1 MKREIAIIG
10 FIACIAVGFVFG
22 WLIPGLFTT
31 TSGTTLVDEIQDRG
45 ELIVGTDAP
54 WPPFELYNTT
64 TSAWEGF
71 DIDLSQM
78 VADELGVTLT
88 MTNILFDELI
98 GACKAGTIDMIAAAM
113 MVRHSRAQELA
124 HSVTYIRVNEVIV
137 VGGTSSLT
145 ITSLDDLGTQ
155 PASFKVGCQA
165 GTTQYDA
172 LTAITGLTE
181 GVNLIV
187 YPKADT
193 LMLNLDNDVIQAA
206 FVDEPVV
213 SVWAKVYSLKIIFTV
228 PAEPMALWCRWAE
241 PELMMIINKVILEAY
256 RDGVMDDLYEKWF
269 G

>member
-1 MKREIAIIG
+1 MRREMAVIG
-10 FIACIAVGFVFG
+10 FIACLGVGLISG
-22 WLIPGLFTT
+22 WFIPGLFTAAP
-31 TSGTTLVDEIQDRG
+31 GTTLVQEIQARG

-64 TSAWEGF
+64 TSTWEGF

-78 VADELGVTLT
+78 VADELNVTLT
-88 MTNILFDELI
+88 MTNIAFDNLI

-137 VGGTSSLT
+137 AQGTSVIT
-145 ITSLDDLGTQ
+145 ITSLNDLGGYI
-155 PASFKVGCQA
+155 VGCQA

-172 LTAITGLTE
+172 LVEIPGLIE
-181 GVNLIV
+181 GSTLKV

-193 LMLNLDNDVIQAA
+193 LMAELDLGNIDLA

-213 SVWAKVYSLKIIFTV
+213 AVWSKVYSLKIIFTV
-228 PAEPMALWCRWAE
+228 PAEPMALWCRWDE

-256 RDGVMDDLYEKWF
+256 RDGVMDDLYAKWF
-269 G
+269 S

>member
-10 FIACIAVGFVFG
+10 FIALFGVGLITGWFV
-22 WLIPGLFTT
+22 PGLLAPTP
-31 TSGTTLVDEIQDRG
+31 GETLVEEIQRRG

-64 TSAWEGF
+64 TSTWEGF

-78 VADELGVTLT
+78 IADELNVTLT

-98 GACKAGTIDMIAAAM
+98 GACKSGTIDMIAAAM

-137 VGGTSSLT
+137 TKGSSVIT
-145 ITSLDDLGTQ
+145 ITSLDDL
-155 PASFKVGCQA
+155 SSYVVGCQS

-172 LTAITGLTE
+172 LVAIPGLTE
-181 GVNLIV
+181 GVNLFA

-193 LMLNLDNDVIQAA
+193 LMLNLENGVVDLV

-228 PAEPMALWCRWAE
+228 PAEPMAMWCQWEE
-241 PELMMIINKVILEAY
+241 PELMMVINKVILEAY

-269 G
+269 S

>member
-1 MKREIAIIG
+1 MKREMAVIG
-10 FIACIAVGFVFG
+10 FVACLAVGLGIG
-22 WLIPGLFTT
+22 WLIPGLLTPVST
-31 TSGTTLVDEIQDRG
+31 PGQTLVEEIQARG

-54 WPPFELYNTT
+54 WPPFELFNVT
-64 TSAWEGF
+64 TSTWEGF

-113 MVRHSRAQELA
+113 MVRHSRALELA

-137 VGGTSSLT
+137 VKGNSTLS
-145 ITSLDDLGTQ
+145 ITSLDNLT
-155 PASFKVGCQA
+155 SSIVGCQA

-172 LTAITGLTE
+172 LTDIAGFTE
-181 GVNLIV
+181 GVNLLV

-193 LMLNLDNDVIQAA
+193 LMLNLENGVIDAA

-213 SVWAKVYSLKIIFTV
+213 SVWSKVYSLKIIFTV
-228 PAEPMALWCRWAE
+228 PAEPMAMWCRWEAE
-241 PELMMIINKVILEAY
+241 DLMLTINKVILEAY
-256 RDGVMDDLYEKWF
+256 RDGVMDDLYAKWF
-269 G
+269 S

>member
-1 MKREIAIIG
+1 MKREVAVIG
-10 FIACIAVGFVFG
+10 FIVLFAGGLVTG
-22 WLIPGLFTT
+22 WFIPGLLAPAP
-31 TSGTTLVDEIQDRG
+31 GRTLVEEIQARG

-64 TSAWEGF
+64 TSTWEGF
-71 DIDLSQM
+71 DVDLSQM
-78 VADELGVTLT
+78 VADELNVTLT

-113 MVRHSRAQELA
+113 MVRHSRALELA

-137 VGGTSSLT
+137 AEGGSSIT
-145 ITSLDDLGTQ
+145 ITSLDDL
-155 PASFKVGCQA
+155 SSYIVGCQA

-172 LTAITGLTE
+172 LTAIPGLTE
-181 GVNLIV
+181 GVNLFA

-193 LMLNLDNDVIQAA
+193 LMLNLDNGAIDLA

-228 PAEPMALWCRWAE
+228 PAEPMAMWCRWEA
-241 PELMMIINKVILEAY
+241 PELMMVINKVILEAY
-256 RDGVMDDLYEKWF
+256 RDGVMDDLYAKWF